1 MKYNWQLPNWP
12 EFNFSLAEIEDDL
25 FAFAE
30 ERGVVS
36 GLLQATPKDVQL
48 ATIISTMVAEAIKTS
63 EIEGEFLS
71 RQDVVSSIK
80 NKLGIHKSPHNIKDI
95 KAKGAGELMV
105 SIRETYAETLSREK
119 LFEWQTLLMKGSPG
133 ITSGAWRKGKSAMQV
148 ISGPVGKET
157 IHFEAPPSTLV
168 AAEMKR
174 FIQWFNETAPGNIKE
189 IKKAPVRSAI
199 AHLYF
204 ESIHPFEDGNGRIG
218 RAIAEKALS
227 QTIGRPIILSL
238 SRTIET
244 DKKSY
249 YNALMEAQQ
258 STDITNWIKY
268 FTKTLLTA
276 QRETKHLIEFTL
288 IKSRFFDRHKNVLN
302 ERQLKV
308 INKMFDAGSEGF
320 KGGMTAKKYMSITK
334 SSKATATR
342 DLQSLLEVNALRV
355 EGGGRS
361 THYSLNI

>member
-12 EFNFSLAEIEDDL
+12 DFNFNLTEIEDDL
-25 FAFAE
+25 FAFAGE
-30 ERGVVS
+30 TGLVS
-36 GLLQATPKDVQL
+36 GLLQAIPIDLQI
-48 ATIISTMVAEAIKTS
+48 ATIINIMVTEAIKTS
-63 EIEGEFLS
+63 EIEGENLS

-80 NKLGIHKSPHNIKDI
+80 NRLGIHKASHIIKDV

-105 SIRETYAETLSREK
+105 NIRETYAETLSGEK
-119 LFEWQTLLMKGSPG
+119 LFEWHTLLMKGSPG
-133 ITSGAWRKGKSAMQV
+133 ITSGAWRKGRSAMQV
-148 ISGPVGKET
+148 ISGPIGKET
-157 IHFEAPPSTLV
+157 IHFEAPPSTAV
-168 AAEMKR
+168 ASEMKQ
-174 FIQWFNETAPGNIKE
+174 FIQWFNETAPGSIKE

-218 RAIAEKALS
+218 RAITEKALS
-227 QTIGRPIILSL
+227 QTIGRPVVLSL
-238 SRTIET
+238 SRTIEA
-244 DKKSY
+244 DKKCY
-249 YNALMEAQQ
+249 YNALKEAQK

-268 FTKTLLTA
+268 FTKTLLSA
-276 QRETKHLIEFTL
+276 QRETKQLIEFTL
-288 IKSRFFDRHKNVLN
+288 TKSRFFDRHKEVLN

-308 INKMFDAGSEGF
+308 INKMLDAGPEGF

-342 DLQSLLEVNALRV
+342 DLQLLLETKALRV

-361 THYSLNI
+361 TNYSLNI